1 MSGYRLRWTT
11 WMMVLCTGV
20 IFQAAAAAPDCLRP
34 EGISPGP
41 FTNLGTLEGFFLGE
55 DRCLYDPASISPDR
69 VPAFRGS
76 RAPENGPIMFYIN
89 GANGSPKE
97 VSRNI
102 QELADSSQIAVV
114 GILYYPNNSIDPLKD
129 LLPKTSAG
137 PATDTLQQVINTS
150 LQQGE
155 PVHIRAGSAGTVV
168 VSEAIARVKRELT
181 RHGRRPGDRDR
192 NQPLD
197 LMRVETHGTIARDF
211 PDGPRYIHYVNLL
224 DPVPN
229 SLGINAAGAHP
240 GAHAVLALFADRQT
254 PNEQNLSPAGVEFLS
269 VHGTG
274 AYDRHRKCFDELYG
288 IKSGSFL
295 PARRVNLE
303 KLNLPSAEGL

>member
-1 MSGYRLRWTT
+1 MRRYWPRWTEL
-11 WMMVLCTGV
+11 MMVLCTGLT
-20 IFQAAAAAPDCLRP
+20 FQAAAGPVCLLP

-41 FTNLGTLEGFFLGE
+41 FTNLSALEGFFLGR

-69 VPAFRGS
+69 VPAFQDS
-76 RAPENGPIMFYIN
+76 LAPKNGPIMFYIN
-89 GANGSPKE
+89 GANGSTTE

-102 QELADSSQIAVV
+102 QQLADISQITVV
-114 GILYYPNNSIDPLKD
+114 GILYYPNNSIEPLKD

-150 LQQGE
+150 LQHGE

-197 LMRVETHGTIARDF
+197 LVRVETHGTIARDF

-229 SLGINAAGAHP
+229 SLGINSAGAHP

-254 PNEQNLSPAGVEFLS
+254 PDEQNLSPAGVKFLS

-274 AYDRHRKCFDELYG
+274 VYDRHRKRFDELYG
-288 IKSGSFL
+288 VKPGSFL

-303 KLNLPSAEGL
+303 KLNLPSGEGL

>member
-1 MSGYRLRWTT
+1 MHRYRLRW
-11 WMMVLCTGV
+11 MARMVILCTGLT
-20 IFQAAAAAPDCLRP
+20 FQVAAAPGCLRP

-41 FTNLGTLEGFFLGE
+41 FTKLSTLEGFFLGR
-55 DRCLYDPASISPDR
+55 DRCLYDPASINPDR
-69 VPAFRGS
+69 VPAFQGS
-76 RAPENGPIMFYIN
+76 RAPKNGPIMFYIN
-89 GANGSPKE
+89 GANGSPTE
-97 VSRNI
+97 VSNNI
-102 QELADSSQIAVV
+102 QELADSSQITVV

-137 PATDTLQQVINTS
+137 PATDTLQQVINTY
-150 LQQGE
+150 LQHGE
-155 PVHIRAGSAGTVV
+155 PIHIRAGSAGTVV

-181 RHGRRPGDRDR
+181 RHGRRPGDRER

-197 LMRVETHGTIARDF
+197 LVRVETHGTIARDF

-229 SLGINAAGAHP
+229 SLGINTAGAHP

-254 PNEQNLSPAGVEFLS
+254 PNEQNLSPEGVAFLS

-274 AYDRHRKCFDELYG
+274 AYDPHRKRFNELYG
-288 IKSGSFL
+288 VKSKGFL

-303 KLNLPSAEGL
+303 KIDLPSGEGL